1 MRLKVRRGAE
11 HHTNRGEW
19 RETRHP
25 PEGDESDV
33 ASVRYFTLEINRRA
47 VLVFSAS
54 SLRSA
59 KTRVREEWFVQE
71 ISQMKAGG
79 KPLCEP
85 DSAFVVRAAS
95 LQEKSEAAVWF
106 AIDRFRGEDVKYH
119 FIFLVPMDAQP
130 N

>member
-19 RETRHP
+19 RDRRHP
-25 PEGDESDV
+25 SESESDV
-33 ASVRYFTLEINRRA
+33 PSGRYFTLEINRRA
-47 VLVFSAS
+47 VLVFSAT

-71 ISQMKAGG
+71 LSQMRTGG

-85 DSAFVVRAAS
+85 DSTFVVRAAS
-95 LQEKSEAAVWF
+95 LREKSEAEVWF
-106 AIDRFRGEDVKYH
+106 SIDRFRGDDVKYH
-119 FIFLVPMDAQP
+119 FTFLVPMDAQP
-130 N
+130 H